1 MLLWEG
7 ILYAI
12 LALVGIIF
20 ALMIALYIG
29 KTVTM
34 GFCHIDKRLDG
45 KVVLITGIILKIIKF
60 SCTSQIY
67 QIELFCRRKQ
77 WTRLRDCQVPGAA
90 RS

>member
-45 KVVLITGIILKIIKF
+45 KVVLITGIILKMIKF
-60 SCTSQIY
+60 LK
-67 QIELFCRRKQ
+67 ELKI
-77 WTRLRDCQVPGAA
+77 QVLNMKMLCYLTINLTPTV
-90 RS
+90 